1 MFDFPAFDVAIGL
14 IFVYVVLALICSTLN
29 EAICTAVGLR
39 ARFLETGLVNLLS
52 AAGSNTAAGRATA
65 RRFYRHPLVQGLIRP
80 RRGPHVDDDSD
91 EGPVRRLKGV
101 LGKPP
106 YPSYIPSRT
115 FVIAITDMARDA
127 KAELEEQDPG
137 KAAELRARIGRA
149 DDELQH
155 ALVAFPNERLSEA
168 LLALYRSAG
177 GDAVR
182 FQRATEEWFDDAM
195 ERVSGWYKRRVH
207 AILAVIAALVV
218 ILLNADTLA
227 AGKVMWR
234 DDAVR
239 AAVVKEATDT
249 ARGPLEKDDL
259 EQAVK
264 KLDLP
269 LGWQLDFGDEPTQL
283 PNDTVS
289 WIQKLIGLLLT
300 IGAIQLGAPFWFDLL
315 SKIVR
320 VRSTG
325 APPPAS
331 DAVRRGE
338 GEETRR
344 GPSEIVEGGGA
355 APRPSASPG
364 PAEPS
369 APGAAA

>member
-14 IFVYVVLALICSTLN
+14 IFVYIVLALVCSVLN
-29 EAICTAVGLR
+29 ETIATATGLR

-52 AAGSNTAAGRATA
+52 GAASDTAAGRATA
-65 RRFYRHPLVQGLIRP
+65 RDFYRHPLVQGLIKP
-80 RRGPHVDDDSD
+80 RRRSDPEDDTTD
-91 EGPVRRLKGV
+91 EEPAPRRKGV
-101 LGKPP
+101 LGKSP

-115 FVIAITDMARDA
+115 FVIAITDMAHDARVKLQDQDPA
-127 KAELEEQDPG
+127 KAD
-137 KAAELRARIGRA
+137 ELRQKLRRA
-149 DDELQH
+149 DDELEH
-155 ALVAFPNERLSEA
+155 GLAAIPNTRLSEA
-168 LLALYRSAG
+168 LLALHRSAG

-195 ERVSGWYKRRVH
+195 ERVSGWYKRRIH

-218 ILLNADTLA
+218 VLLNADTLA
-227 AGKVMWR
+227 SGRVLWR

-249 ARGPLEKDDL
+249 ARGNLDDVKL
-259 EQAVK
+259 EQAVQ

-269 LGWQLDFGDEPTQL
+269 LGWNLSFGDTAAQL
-283 PNDTVS
+283 PDDAVG
-289 WIQKLIGLLLT
+289 WVEKLVGLLLT

-320 VRSTG
+320 VRATG

-344 GPSEIVEGGGA
+344 GPVGKA
-355 APRPSASPG
+355 K
-364 PAEPS
+364 EPT
-369 APGAAA
+369 PETP